1 MNHRKVTFVFL
12 LSCAV
17 SLIASIGLPA
27 HGDENYKLRVT
38 EQDGSPVAYSVKQ
51 IKVPN
56 GSLTDNAGG
65 TVSIAFAGNGA
76 GFTNLNA
83 SNLASGTVADARLS
97 ANVTLGG
104 NTFSGT
110 GSVVRATS
118 PALVTPTLGVASA
131 TSVAIGSGGAAITGH
146 LSATATWNPASV
158 ADDAMTSTTV
168 TVTGAAV
175 GDTVTVGFSQ
185 AVPAGALLAGAVTA
199 TNTVTVTLFNKTGGA
214 LDLASGTLRADAW
227 QH

>member
-1 MNHRKVTFVFL
+1 MNCKFAGAL
-12 LSCAV
+12 LLLCAV
-17 SLIASIGLPA
+17 LMISSIGVPTNA
-27 HGDENYKLRVT
+27 DENFKLRVT
-38 EQDGSPVAYSVKQ
+38 EQDGAPIAYNVKQ

-65 TVSIAFAGNGA
+65 TVSIAFAGNGS

-83 SNLASGTVADARLS
+83 SNLASGTVPDARQS

-110 GSVVRATS
+110 GSMVRATS
-118 PALVTPTLGVASA
+118 PALVTPALGVATA
-131 TSVAIGSGGAAITGH
+131 TSIAIGSSGATITKH
-146 LSATATWNPASV
+146 LSGTATWDAAST
-158 ADDAMTSTTV
+158 ADGAMTSTTV
-168 TVTGAAV
+168 TVTGAAI
-175 GDTVTVGFSQ
+175 GDTVAVGLSV

-214 LDLASGTLRADAW
+214 LDLASGTLRADCW